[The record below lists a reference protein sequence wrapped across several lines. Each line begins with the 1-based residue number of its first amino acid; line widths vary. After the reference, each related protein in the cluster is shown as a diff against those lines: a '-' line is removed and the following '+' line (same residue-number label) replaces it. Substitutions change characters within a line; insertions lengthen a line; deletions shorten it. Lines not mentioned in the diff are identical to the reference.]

1 MGIVPNEP
9 VSVAVSGSVMA
20 VCRRGLHTFS
30 KQSVDRIQ
38 LVEGLGVLGDS
49 HAGATVQHRSRV
61 RQDPNQPNLR
71 QVHLIHGEL
80 IEELANAGYTV
91 RPGDLG
97 ENMTTAGVDLLGLP
111 QDTLLHLGRAAVV
124 RVTGLR
130 DPCQQINDFAD
141 GLLKQVLV
149 PGPDGEV
156 VRKAGV
162 MGVVER
168 GGMVYPDDPIH
179 VELPAGE
186 HRRLERV

>member
-1 MGIVPNEP
+1 
-9 VSVAVSGSVMA
+9 MA
-20 VCRRGLHTFS
+20 VCRHVLHTFS

-97 ENMTTAGVDLLGLP
+97 ENVTTAGVDLLGLP
-111 QDTLLHLGRAAVV
+111 QDTLLHLGRTAVV

>member
-9 VSVAVSGSVMA
+9 VTVAVSGSVMA
-20 VCRRGLHTFS
+20 VCRHGLHTFS

-71 QVHLIHGEL
+71 QVHLIHSEL

-97 ENMTTAGVDLLGLP
+97 ENVTTAGVDLLGVP
-111 QDTLLHLGRAAVV
+111 QDTLLHLGRTAVV

-156 VRKAGV
+156 VRKTGV